1 MKKAGIYK
9 LMDLLE
15 EIKKVD
21 AMILLHQD
29 LDKSQFMV
37 SQYEARKTKLIGSL
51 IDELVSPT
59 VQSPQSFSLIKLVIE
74 KYYPSNKNRIEFDTD
89 IEKLAAAI

>member
-29 LDKSQFMV
+29 LDKSKFMV
-37 SQYEARKTKLIGSL
+37 SQYEGRKTKLIGSL

-59 VQSPQSFSLIKLVIE
+59 VQSPQSFSLIKLIIE
-74 KYYPSNKNRIEFDTD
+74 KYYPSNKNLKEFDTD